1 MTHAEQ
7 IASQIHAKP
16 SQVTAVINL
25 LDEGNTVPFIARYR
39 KEMTGALD
47 DEQIR
52 IIADELVRLRALD
65 ERRASILASIE
76 EQGKLTDELRDSIQ
90 AAFTMTALEDLYA
103 PYKKK
108 RRTRAMIAREKGL
121 EPLAELILK
130 QDFGSPEELAAQF
143 LNDQVPNIEEALQ
156 GARDIVAEAISDNAN
171 VRAATREKALKFSTV
186 RAEKI
191 ADAVDEKRVYES
203 YYDFS
208 IRVDRLQPHQIL
220 AITRGEK
227 EGVLR
232 VHVNVPE
239 RDWLDVIQAEYEED
253 IISPFA
259 EQLELAIQDA
269 ASRLLLPAIERDVR
283 REKGES
289 ADNHAIQ
296 VFAANLR
303 ALLGQPPLAGHVA
316 LGLDPGFRTG
326 CKVAVVDATGKLL
339 DTGTIYPHEPK
350 KDWKGAINTLQDMIN
365 RHHVTLITI
374 GNGTA
379 SRETEKLAAELING
393 IGKQGNTETGKQVDT
408 ETGKQVDTYT
418 GTHVDTETGKQ
429 VDTETG
435 KQVDTEHTIP
445 KRSGVDAT
453 RIIANA
459 APSSGSPR
467 GTKYLIVNEAGA
479 SVYSASALARAEFP
493 DLDVTI
499 RGAVSIARRA
509 QDPLAELV
517 KIDPKSIGVGMYQ
530 HDVDQTALAH
540 ALDGVVESV
549 VNRVGVDVNTASP
562 ALLTHVAGI
571 GPKLATNIVAHRDEN
586 GPFRSRAALK
596 KVTGLGPKAFE
607 QAAGFMRIRD
617 GANPLDASAIHPE
630 SYEIALAVLER
641 AGLTAKSPLNER
653 IPALEALSAKTPPEA
668 LAAELGCGVPTLKD
682 ILEQLVRPGRDPRFD
697 TPAPILRSDVLKA
710 EDLLTGM
717 QLKGTVRNVVD
728 FGVFVDIGV
737 KQDGLLHKSQI
748 PNGTV
753 LKVGDIINVEIQ
765 KIEAERGR
773 IGLGWTK

>member
-1 MTHAEQ
+1 MIESSPMTHAEQ
-7 IASQIHAKP
+7 IASQLNVKP

-25 LDEGNTVPFIARYR
+25 IDEGNTVPFIARYR
-39 KEMTGALD
+39 KEMTGSLD

-52 IIADELVRLRALD
+52 IIADELIRLRGLD

-76 EQGKLTDELRDSIQ
+76 EQGKLTDELRESINV
-90 AAFTMTALEDLYA
+90 ALSMTALEDLYA

-108 RRTRAMIAREKGL
+108 RRTRAMLAREKGL
-121 EPLAELILK
+121 EALAELILK
-130 QDFGSPEELAAQF
+130 QDSGSPEELAKQF
-143 LNDQVPNIEEALQ
+143 INEQVPSIEEALQ
-156 GARDIVAEAISDNAN
+156 GARDIVAETISDNAN
-171 VRAATREKALKFSTV
+171 VRAVTREKALKDSTV

-191 ADAVDEKRVYES
+191 EKAVDEKNVYES
-203 YYDFS
+203 YYNFS
-208 IRVDRLQPHQIL
+208 IRVDRIQPHQIL

-232 VHVNVPE
+232 VHVDVPE
-239 RDWLDVIQAEYEED
+239 RDWLNAIQAEFEED

-259 EQLELAIQDA
+259 EQLELAIQDSA
-269 ASRLLLPAIERDVR
+269 ERLLLPAIERDVR
-283 REKGES
+283 REKGEA

-296 VFAANLR
+296 VFATNLR
-303 ALLGQPPLAGHVA
+303 ALLGQAPLANQVV

-339 DTGTIYPHEPK
+339 DTGTIYPHEPR
-350 KDWKGAINTLQDMIN
+350 KDWAGSINTLQDMIN

-379 SRETEKLAAELING
+379 SRETEKLAAELIRD
-393 IGKQGNTETGKQVDT
+393 I
-408 ETGKQVDTYT
+408 
-418 GTHVDTETGKQ
+418 
-429 VDTETG
+429 
-435 KQVDTEHTIP
+435 
-445 KRSGVDAT
+445 R
-453 RIIANA
+453 
-459 APSSGSPR
+459 PSNLKPA
-467 GTKYLIVNEAGA
+467 TKYLIVNEAGA

-530 HDVDQTALAH
+530 HDVDQTALTH

-549 VNRVGVDVNTASP
+549 VNSVGVDLNTASS

-571 GPKLATNIVAHRDEN
+571 GPKLANNIVTHRDTN
-586 GPFRSRAALK
+586 GPFKSRAALR
-596 KVTGLGPKAFE
+596 KVAGLGPKAFE
-607 QAAGFMRIRD
+607 QAAGFMRIRN
-617 GANPLDASAIHPE
+617 GANPLDGSAIHPE
-630 SYEIALAVLER
+630 SYAIAESILSR
-641 AGLTAKSPLNER
+641 AALTAASPLSDR
-653 IPALEALSAKTPPEA
+653 VPALESLASKTSLDILAK
-668 LAAELGCGVPTLKD
+668 ELNCGVPTLKD
-682 ILEQLVRPGRDPRFD
+682 ILEQLVRPGRDPRAD

-728 FGVFVDIGV
+728 FGAFVDIGV
-737 KQDGLLHKSQI
+737 KGDGLLHKSQI
-748 PNGTV
+748 PHGTI
-753 LKVGDIINVEIQ
+753 LKVGDIIDVDIQ
-765 KIEAERGR
+765 KIETERGR
-773 IGLGWTK
+773 ISLGWVK